1 VNIISGVLLPF
12 RQLYVILPRSSK
24 RGLPF
29 VVFVSLV
36 AAVFETASVASILP
50 FMAIVMDPSVLSKY
64 QWLAQTL
71 KILQIETQQ
80 GAVIGAGV
88 LTVAVLAIG
97 NIVTAANL
105 WIQTHY
111 IALARRELS
120 SELFTGYLYLPYSFH
135 VQRDTTS
142 LSRVIGGDVE
152 SALGGFLAS
161 LLGVVSK
168 GLSGLVLI
176 SLIIVVDPTVALGTV
191 LVLGCGYMFVYRL
204 IRARQVRLG
213 AKMIEASL
221 AVGRT
226 TLEGLSGVKE
236 LRVLGRESASTNE
249 YKKSFAELTETQAS
263 NLLASALPRYVIE
276 VFAYAGIVAVTLAF
290 VLKGQGTAAIPS
302 LALYALA
309 GNRLVP
315 IFQQFFAAAITI
327 KYHTRAVESLEADL
341 AVVRSSSRHHLI
353 ELDQPLAFKKEIV
366 LENLTFQYPT
376 ANRPALNQVSLTIPQ
391 NQSIGLVGRTG
402 SGKTTLADVILGLYP
417 PASGTISV
425 DGVNLIESNER
436 AWRKRVGYVPQNV
449 FLTNASIARNIALGI
464 PEEQIDHAAVVR
476 AAQMAQAEE
485 FISQLPDKYETV
497 VGERG
502 VKLSGGQRQRLG
514 IARAL
519 YHNPDVLVFDEATS
533 ALDGMTEDAVMQ
545 AVQSLSAERTM
556 ILIAH
561 RLRTVQACNRIV
573 MLEAGRVVADGTY
586 DELMRSSSAFKQ
598 LAGQVAGQPIA
609 TPSYQE

>member
-1 VNIISGVLLPF
+1 MNIISGVLLPF
-12 RQLYVILPRSSK
+12 KRLYRILPPSSK

-29 VVFVSLV
+29 VIIVSLIS
-36 AAVFETASVASILP
+36 AIFETASVASILP
-50 FMAIVMDPSVLSKY
+50 FMAVVMDPGVLFKY
-64 QWLAQTL
+64 PWLEKSLAIFNIQ
-71 KILQIETQQ
+71 TQQ

-88 LTVAVLAIG
+88 LTVAVLAVG
-97 NIVTAANL
+97 NVVTAANL

-135 VQRDTTS
+135 VQRDTPS
-142 LSRVIGGDVE
+142 LGRVIGGDVE

-161 LLGVVSK
+161 LIGVVAK

-176 SLIIVVDPTVALGTV
+176 GLIIVVDPTVALGTV

-213 AKMIEASL
+213 AKMVEASL
-221 AVGRT
+221 AVGRIS
-226 TLEGLSGVKE
+226 LEGLSGVKE
-236 LRVLGRESASTNE
+236 LRVLGRESSSTVE
-249 YKKSFAELTETQAS
+249 YKKSFTELTDTQAS

-290 VLKGQGTAAIPS
+290 VIKGEGTGAIPS

-341 AVVRSSSRHHLI
+341 AIVRQNEVPSLSKDDS
-353 ELDQPLAFKKEIV
+353 P
-366 LENLTFQYPT
+366 LTFKNEINLSHLTFSYPS
-376 ANRPALNQVSLTIPQ
+376 ANRPALNDVSLRIPQ
-391 NQSIGLVGRTG
+391 NQSIGFVGRTG
-402 SGKTTLADVILGLYP
+402 SGKTTLADMILGLYTP
-417 PASGTISV
+417 QSGSISV
-425 DGVNLIESNER
+425 DGQILTEDNARS
-436 AWRKRVGYVPQNV
+436 WRRRVGYVPQTV
-449 FLTNASIARNIALGI
+449 FLTNASVARNIALGI
-464 PEEQIDHAAVVR
+464 PEDQIDHEAVLR
-476 AAQMAQAEE
+476 AAHMAQADE
-485 FISQLPDKYETV
+485 FISQMPDGYDTI

-545 AVQSLSAERTM
+545 AVQTLSVERTM

-561 RLRTVQACNRIV
+561 RLRTVQACDRIV
-573 MLEAGRVVADGTY
+573 MLEAGRIVADGSYT
-586 DELMRSSSAFKQ
+586 DLVTQSEAFRK
-598 LAGQVAGQPIA
+598 LAGTSDLAEL
-609 TPSYQE
+609 SS

>member
-1 VNIISGVLLPF
+1 MNIVSGIVLPF
-12 RQLYVILPRSSK
+12 RQLYKILPQSSK

-29 VVFVSLV
+29 VIFVSLI

-50 FMAIVMDPSVLSKY
+50 FMAIVMDPSILSKY
-64 QWLAQTL
+64 QWLDQAL
-71 KILQIETQQ
+71 KLLNIQTQQ

-88 LTVAVLAIG
+88 LTVVVLAVG
-97 NIVTAANL
+97 NMVTAANL

-111 IALARRELS
+111 LALARKELS

-176 SLIIVVDPTVALGTV
+176 SLIVVVDPTVALGTV

-221 AVGRT
+221 TVGRT
-226 TLEGLSGVKE
+226 TLEGLHGVKE
-236 LRVLGRESASTNE
+236 LRVLGRESASTTEFKN
-249 YKKSFAELTETQAS
+249 SFAVLTETQAS
-263 NLLASALPRYVIE
+263 NQLASALPRYVIE

-341 AVVRSSSRHHLI
+341 AVVRNSTRHDLTEH
-353 ELDQPLAFKKEIV
+353 DQPLAFKKEIV
-366 LENLTFQYPT
+366 LENLTFQYPS

-425 DGVNLIESNER
+425 DGVNLVESNER

-449 FLTNASIARNIALGI
+449 FLTNASVARNIALGI
-464 PEEQIDHAAVVR
+464 PEDQVDLSAVER

-485 FISQLPDKYETV
+485 FISQLPDGYDTV

-573 MLEAGRVVADGTY
+573 MLEAGSVVADGAY
-586 DELMRSSSAFKQ
+586 DELMRSSPAFKQ